1 MIDLFNETLR
11 AEKRIRSYIRETPL
25 ESSPNFDGLQN
36 TNVFFKCENLQYT
49 GSFKVRGA
57 LSKGFA
63 IQNKDLLKGV
73 VTASTGNH
81 GAATAF
87 ALSKIGYKGTIF
99 VPENASKVKIF
110 NIERHGGIIK
120 FHGADSGETEFFARN
135 YAKKNNLIYLPPY
148 NDPQVIGGQGTIA
161 IELKNQLKKID
172 AVFVSIG
179 GGGLISGIALYLKH
193 ISPETKI
200 IGCSPRNSQV
210 MIQSVK
216 KGNLINYPSKPTI
229 SDGTAGGVELDSI
242 TFPIVKNYVDELLT
256 VSESQIFSAIK
267 KFMNYHP
274 MTIEGSAG
282 VSIAGYLSKYR
293 EWLGKNV
300 VIVLCGANISLE
312 NLKKVLNSKIK
323 NGSKD

>member
-99 VPENASKVKIF
+99 VPENASKVKIS

-120 FHGADSGETEFFARN
+120 FHGSDSGETEFFARN

-161 IELKNQLKKID
+161 IELKNQLKKWPW
-172 AVFVSIG
+172 S
-179 GGGLISGIALYLKH
+179 
-193 ISPETKI
+193 
-200 IGCSPRNSQV
+200 SPRAQRQPRRATGTIKSSNKTHKQPR
-210 MIQSVK
+210 QA
-216 KGNLINYPSKPTI
+216 KGTYKDDPSTPK
-229 SDGTAGGVELDSI
+229 
-242 TFPIVKNYVDELLT
+242 
-256 VSESQIFSAIK
+256 
-267 KFMNYHP
+267 
-274 MTIEGSAG
+274 
-282 VSIAGYLSKYR
+282 
-293 EWLGKNV
+293 
-300 VIVLCGANISLE
+300 
-312 NLKKVLNSKIK
+312 
-323 NGSKD
+323 

>member
-1 MIDLFNETLR
+1 MY
-11 AEKRIRSYIRETPL
+11 KRQPL

-57 LSKGFA
+57 LSKGFT

-99 VPENASKVKIF
+99 VPENASKVKIS

-120 FHGADSGETEFFARN
+120 FHGSDSGETEFFARN

-161 IELKNQLKKID
+161 IELKNQLKKNRCCLCFNWRRWLD
-172 AVFVSIG
+172 FWYCS
-179 GGGLISGIALYLKH
+179 LLKAYF
-193 ISPETKI
+193 S
-200 IGCSPRNSQV
+200 RNKDYR
-210 MIQSVK
+210 M
-216 KGNLINYPSKPTI
+216 
-229 SDGTAGGVELDSI
+229 
-242 TFPIVKNYVDELLT
+242 LT
-256 VSESQIFSAIK
+256 K
-267 KFMNYHP
+267 KFTGNDP
-274 MTIEGSAG
+274 
-282 VSIAGYLSKYR
+282 VRKKR
-293 EWLGKNV
+293 EFN
-300 VIVLCGANISLE
+300 
-312 NLKKVLNSKIK
+312 
-323 NGSKD
+323 